1 MRQPILRLL
10 SYFLL
15 WNLYVIYCY
24 YPVGRRCSQWACL
37 QAVPRQPEVKLLRAL
52 KTNHIFFHTRARFI
66 QWKSSPQQSSQ
77 AHILHTY
84 YYYRPC
90 SFSKTRNSQG
100 PGLDKIR
107 LALDNVSFWKR
118 SRVELRYVCLTGLV
132 RRRLPLNKLLLCVRT
147 KWFFF
152 RANDSLPWPCLK
164 ARLYKSLISWG

>member
-1 MRQPILRLL
+1 MFPVSLPPGSAKATWGETFTGPKNE
-10 SYFLL
+10 SY
-15 WNLYVIYCY
+15 I
-24 YPVGRRCSQWACL
+24 
-37 QAVPRQPEVKLLRAL
+37 
-52 KTNHIFFHTRARFI
+52 FHTRARFI

-118 SRVELRYVCLTGLV
+118 SRVELRYVCLAGLV
-132 RRRLPLNKLLLCVRT
+132 RRRLPLNILLLCVRT

-164 ARLYKSLISWG
+164 ARLYKSLISWR